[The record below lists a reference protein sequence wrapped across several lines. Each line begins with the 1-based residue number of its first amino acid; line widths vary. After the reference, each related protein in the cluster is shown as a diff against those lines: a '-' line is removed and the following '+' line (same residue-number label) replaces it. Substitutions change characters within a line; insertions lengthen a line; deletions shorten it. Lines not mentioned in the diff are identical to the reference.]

1 MTSIDKPKQTRPDLG
16 DRPLPCEEI
25 QALMLDYMQHDL
37 GEGRSDLVREHIRRC
52 PVCHER
58 MKEIQET
65 IGILHDAPFPHG
77 RMPEHLS
84 ERHYNRLARAIMH
97 PILDWVY
104 VHHILISAL
113 VAIMVIATV
122 FFGLR
127 RYKVWK
133 ESLETGIPVVIGQEE
148 SPE

>member
-1 MTSIDKPKQTRPDLG
+1 MTPADRPKQTRAEFSG
-16 DRPLPCEEI
+16 ERPLPCEEI

-58 MKEIQET
+58 IKELQRT
-65 IGILHDAPFPHG
+65 IGILHDAPFVHG
-77 RMPEHLS
+77 LLPERLS
-84 ERHYNRLARAIMH
+84 ERHHSRLVRALMH
-97 PILDWVY
+97 PVLDWVY
-104 VHHILISAL
+104 VHHILVSAFVAL
-113 VAIMVIATV
+113 VVIATV

-133 ESLETGIPVVIGQEE
+133 ESIDPGIPVVIGEK
-148 SPE
+148 PE